1 MARAAKKRKPKAP
14 SNAWPALFQGAPLAA
29 LLALAALAYRRG
41 YFAPAAAPLPA
52 GAAGAAAAPR
62 DRSPKPSTSASPA
75 ASAAAAAHRSPQPA
89 AATALA
95 ALLDAA
101 LRTPLARRQP
111 VPLAAADALLA
122 AWEASEGSRSVGV
135 NAVLT
140 LGTSE
145 TSEGTGLATTTGG
158 GLAPLG

>member
-1 MARAAKKRKPKAP
+1 
-14 SNAWPALFQGAPLAA
+14 
-29 LLALAALAYRRG
+29 
-41 YFAPAAAPLPA
+41 
-52 GAAGAAAAPR
+52 
-62 DRSPKPSTSASPA
+62 
-75 ASAAAAAHRSPQPA
+75 
-89 AATALA
+89 LA

-122 AWEASEGSRSVGV
+122 AWEATLHGGGPRGSRSVGV